1 MADTVLQRKVLAEGE
16 VVFKEGDDAT
26 SAFLIQDGEV
36 EIYRTVEGQKK
47 VLATIGKGGL
57 FGEMGLI
64 DSKPRA
70 AGAQAKIKAT
80 VVVVTRAMF
89 QEKLAK
95 CDPFIRA
102 LLNIFVDTIRR
113 ANK

>member
-1 MADTVLQRKVLAEGE
+1 MADTILQRKVLAEGE
-16 VVFKEGDDAT
+16 VVFKEGEEA
-26 SAFLIQDGEV
+26 SNAFLIQDGEV
-36 EIYRTVEGQKK
+36 EIYRTVDGNKT
-47 VLATIGKGGL
+47 VLTTIGKGGL

-64 DSKPRA
+64 DNKPRA
-70 AGAQAKIKAT
+70 AAAQAKMKTT

-102 LLNIFVDTIRR
+102 LLNMLADTIRR
-113 ANK
+113 K

>member
-1 MADTVLQRKVLAEGE
+1 MADTILQRKVLAEGE
-16 VVFKEGDDAT
+16 IVFKEGEEA
-26 SAFLIQDGEV
+26 SNAFLIQDGEV
-36 EIYRTVEGQKK
+36 EIFRTVDGQAK
-47 VLATIGKGGL
+47 VLANIGKGGL

-64 DSKPRA
+64 DNKPRA
-70 AGAQAKIKAT
+70 AAARAKMKTT

-102 LLNIFVDTIRR
+102 LLNILADTIRR
-113 ANK
+113 K

>member
-1 MADTVLQRKVLAEGE
+1 MVMADTILQRKVLAEGE
-16 VVFKEGDDAT
+16 TVFKEGEEA
-26 SAFLIQDGEV
+26 SNAFLIQDGEV
-36 EIYRTVEGQKK
+36 EIFRTVDGQKK
-47 VLATIGKGGL
+47 VLATVGKGAL

-64 DSKPRA
+64 DNKPRA
-70 AGAQAKIKAT
+70 AGAQAKLKTT

-102 LLNIFVDTIRR
+102 LLNILADTIRR
-113 ANK
+113 K

>member
-1 MADTVLQRKVLAEGE
+1 MADAVLQRRVFAEGE
-16 VVFKEGDDAT
+16 IIFKEGDDAT
-26 SAFLIQDGEV
+26 NAFLIQDGDV
-36 EIYRTVEGQKK
+36 EIFRTVDGNKT
-47 VLATIGKGGL
+47 VLFSMGKGGL

-64 DSKPRA
+64 DNKPRA
-70 AGAQAKIKAT
+70 AGAQAKTKVA

-89 QEKLAK
+89 QEKMAK

-113 ANK
+113 VQK

>member
-1 MADTVLQRKVLAEGE
+1 MADQILQRKVLAEGE
-16 VVFKEGDDAT
+16 TVFKEGDDAV

-36 EIYRTVEGQKK
+36 EIYRTVDGQKT
-47 VLATIGKGGL
+47 VLASLGKGSL
-57 FGEMGLI
+57 FGEMALI

-70 AGAQAKIKAT
+70 AGAQAKTMAT

-113 ANK
+113 VQK

>member
-1 MADTVLQRKVLAEGE
+1 MSDIILQRKVLAEGE

-36 EIYRTVEGQKK
+36 EIFRTVEGQKK

-70 AGAQAKIKAT
+70 AGAQAKAMAT

-113 ANK
+113 VQK